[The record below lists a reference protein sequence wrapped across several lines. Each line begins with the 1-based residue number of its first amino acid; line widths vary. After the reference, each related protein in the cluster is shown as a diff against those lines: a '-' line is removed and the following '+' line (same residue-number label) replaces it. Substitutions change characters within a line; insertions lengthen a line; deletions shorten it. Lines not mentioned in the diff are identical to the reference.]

1 MRPGARLGLAAALFF
16 SLLIATTAV
25 AVLVVR
31 ARTPD
36 LVLEVTKQCPP
47 PAPADNCSPEFDPDG
62 KPLAHEMELVFFVR
76 ESDAHALVRIVDS
89 HEDTVR
95 TLDPDV
101 ALESGEEVTYV
112 WDGST
117 DAGTPAPPGRYR
129 LGVELPGH
137 DRDMIWPR
145 RIFLAEPRGAR

>member
-1 MRPGARLGLAAALFF
+1 VRVPLGAALFF
-16 SLLIATTAV
+16 AVLIATSAV

-47 PAPADNCSPEFDPDG
+47 PALADNCSPEFDPGG
-62 KPLAHEMELVFFVR
+62 KPRARALEIVFFVR
-76 ESDAHALVRIVDS
+76 DSDPHAFVRVVDS

-95 TLDPDV
+95 TLDADV
-101 ALESGEEVTYV
+101 ALEADREVTYV
-112 WDGST
+112 WDGRT
-117 DAGTPAPPGRYR
+117 DAGTIAPPGRYR
-129 LGVELPGH
+129 LGVELPDE

-145 RIFLAEPRGAR
+145 RIFLGELEDAP